1 MIDSMRRRMVACALV
16 LIAGACGNGGTGGAS
31 GQVGGS
37 ATARADVP
45 AFSAD
50 SAYELV
56 RAQVAF
62 GPRVPGTPPH
72 AAQLQWMVDFLRPLA
87 DTLEVVTFDHEAL
100 GNRGTIRMSNL
111 IARFRPERSD
121 RILLVTHWDTRPMAD
136 NESDEAKRKQPI
148 PGANDG
154 GSGTAV
160 LMQLARVLSAYSP
173 PIGVDLLFVD
183 GEDYGPGEMFLGA
196 QHFAANAAAYKP
208 LYGILVDMV
217 GDRSPVYPI
226 EPNSKD
232 FAPEVVERVWR
243 VAEELGFGSTF
254 VRRMGVTIDD
264 DHVALNR
271 AGIRTIDIIDF
282 DYGPGNSYWHT
293 LKDDLSNTSP
303 AGLGMVGS
311 VLAALIY
318 RGG

>member
-1 MIDSMRRRMVACALV
+1 MRRRVIAGVTV
-16 LIAGACGNGGTGGAS
+16 LIAGACGNGGTGNAS

-37 ATARADVP
+37 AVARGNVP
-45 AFSAD
+45 PFPAD

-56 RAQVAF
+56 RKQVGF
-62 GPRVPGTPPH
+62 GPRVPGTPAH
-72 AAQLQWMVDFLRPLA
+72 AEQLQWMIDYLRPLV
-87 DTLEVVTFDHEAL
+87 DTLEVMPFDHESRD
-100 GNRGTIRMSNL
+100 GGGTVRMTNL
-111 IARFRPERSD
+111 LARFHPERSD

-136 NESDEAKRKQPI
+136 NESDEAKRRLPI

-160 LMQLARVLSAYSP
+160 LMQLATVLSGHSP

-183 GEDYGPGEMFLGA
+183 GEDFGPGEMFLGA
-196 QHFAANAAAYKP
+196 QHFAAGAAAYKP

-217 GDRSPVYPI
+217 GDKSPVFPI

-232 FAPEVVERVWR
+232 YAPEVVERVWR
-243 VAEELGFGSTF
+243 MAEELGYGNTF
-254 VRRMGVTIDD
+254 VRRMGVAVED
-264 DHVALNR
+264 DHVPLNR

-293 LKDDLSNTSP
+293 LQDDLSNTSP

>member
-1 MIDSMRRRMVACALV
+1 MRRRVIAGVTV
-16 LIAGACGNGGTGGAS
+16 LIAGACGNGGTGNAS

-37 ATARADVP
+37 AVARANVP
-45 AFSAD
+45 PFPAD

-56 RAQVAF
+56 RKQVGF
-62 GPRVPGTPPH
+62 GPRVPGTPAH
-72 AAQLQWMVDFLRPLA
+72 AEQLQWMIDYLRPLV
-87 DTLEVVTFDHEAL
+87 DTLEVMPFDHESRD
-100 GNRGTIRMSNL
+100 GGGTVRMTNL
-111 IARFRPERSD
+111 LARFHPERSD

-136 NESDEAKRKQPI
+136 SESDDAKRNQPI
-148 PGANDG
+148 PGATDG

-160 LMQLARVLSAYSP
+160 LLQLATVLSGHSA

-183 GEDYGPGEMFLGA
+183 GEDFGPGEMFLGA
-196 QHFAANAAAYKP
+196 SHFAAGAAAYKP

-226 EPNSKD
+226 ESNTKD
-232 FAPEVVERVWR
+232 FAPEVIERVWR
-243 VAEELGFGSTF
+243 VAEELGYGNAF
-254 VRRMGVTIDD
+254 VRRTGIAIDD
-264 DHVALNR
+264 DHVVLNR

-293 LKDDLSNTSP
+293 LQDDLSNTSP